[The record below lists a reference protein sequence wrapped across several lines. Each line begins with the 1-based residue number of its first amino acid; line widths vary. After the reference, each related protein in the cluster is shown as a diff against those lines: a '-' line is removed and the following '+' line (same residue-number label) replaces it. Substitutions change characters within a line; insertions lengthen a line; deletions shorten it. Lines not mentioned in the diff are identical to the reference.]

1 MKQHRSFVKASR
13 GEPKGPLAEPEVGG
27 RLVSLLQAGGG
38 QSVSWGRVELRG
50 AVREQVILRSAASF
64 QDKLMTGLEHS
75 SRALSRDL
83 FFGLHPIPPDRPHRG
98 FISR

>member
-1 MKQHRSFVKASR
+1 M
-13 GEPKGPLAEPEVGG
+13 L
-27 RLVSLLQAGGG
+27 SLLRAGGA

-64 QDKLMTGLEHS
+64 QDKLMTGLERS
-75 SRALSRDL
+75 SRGLSRDL
-83 FFGLHPIPPDRPHRG
+83 FFGLHPIPPDMPRGG